1 MSYSVVVPLLESFRM
16 SLAGERVSN
25 HCLLDR
31 MMFATTALINKR
43 DFAIVGCSRFS
54 KLFCRKC

>member
-31 MMFATTALINKR
+31 MMFATTALIN
-43 DFAIVGCSRFS
+43 
-54 KLFCRKC
+54 